1 MKQERR
7 MPMNSLRRQLAAK
20 LSIGITLLTTPIFVV
35 ALGILFLYSH
45 HLLYQDT
52 ATHAN
57 NILQITSQHLRSE
70 LGLVENAVNS
80 NAWLMEENFR
90 PDSLQSICHRLL
102 RLNRTPVT
110 CQVVTD
116 SVEMSNIK
124 LGFSVGTT
132 ANGDTLFYYSRAL
145 HPDGDAIKGIVT
157 AGLPIKRLKTIIKQ
171 AEQPFPVCE
180 FLLLENDQTFDT
192 EDAHVFY
199 DELPDTDWTLALIC
213 PDSEFEKSY
222 RQLAHIAYFLF
233 IGGLLLIL
241 IICYLL
247 TRHTIKPLHKLLA
260 YTKNIVSGQYA
271 EVIPRSNRKDAIGR
285 LQNSVVVMQQ
295 SLLEHV
301 DSIRKT
307 GEETQKHNEE
317 LARAQMLAEEGV
329 QKKAIFIQNVSHQM
343 RTPLNIIMGFADVL
357 GESLAAQ
364 QDSASQSLLQDAE
377 LADIT
382 ETMTHNAIHL
392 RRMVQML
399 YDSSEYGTS
408 QELFSGKSEYVT
420 INNIAQE
427 CIEYTRE
434 RFPKTTINFESNIP
448 PRAVVKTNHLYLMR
462 TLRELLFNA
471 AKYSDGQHIMLR
483 ISETISTI
491 RFTVE
496 DVGPGILSD
505 TLGMIFKPFVKVD
518 DLSEGLGLGL
528 PLAKRHALSLGGD
541 LIYDVDYHDGCRFI
555 LEVPK

>member
-1 MKQERR
+1 

-57 NILQITSQHLRSE
+57 NILQTTSQHLRRE

-102 RLNRTPVT
+102 MLNRTPVT

-124 LGFSVGTT
+124 LGFSVDTT

-145 HPDGDAIKGIVT
+145 RPDGDAVKGIVT

-247 TRHTIKPLHKLLA
+247 TRHTIKPLHKLLTH
-260 YTKNIVSGQYA
+260 TKNIVSGQYA

-307 GEETQKHNEE
+307 GEETKKHNEE

-343 RTPLNIIMGFADVL
+343 RTPLNIVMGFADVL

-496 DVGPGILSD
+496 DVGPGIPSD
-505 TLGMIFKPFVKVD
+505 TLGMIFKPFGKVD

-541 LIYDVDYHDGCRFI
+541 LTYDVDYHDGCRFI

>member
-1 MKQERR
+1 
-7 MPMNSLRRQLAAK
+7 MNSLRRQLAAK

-57 NILQITSQHLRSE
+57 NILQTTSQHLRSE

-124 LGFSVGTT
+124 LGFSVDTT

-145 HPDGDAIKGIVT
+145 RPDGDAVKGIVT

-180 FLLLENDQTFDT
+180 FLLLENDQTFETD
-192 EDAHVFY
+192 DVHIFY

-260 YTKNIVSGQYA
+260 HTKNIVSGKYA
-271 EVIPRSNRKDAIGR
+271 EVIPRSNHKDAIGR

-343 RTPLNIIMGFADVL
+343 RTPLNIVMGFADVL

-364 QDSASQSLLQDAE
+364 QDGASQSLLQDAE

-399 YDSSEYGTS
+399 YDSSEYSTS

-496 DVGPGILSD
+496 DVGPGIPSD

>member
-1 MKQERR
+1 
-7 MPMNSLRRQLAAK
+7 MNSLRRQLAAK

-57 NILQITSQHLRSE
+57 NILQTTSQHLRSE

-124 LGFSVGTT
+124 LGFSVDTT

-145 HPDGDAIKGIVT
+145 RPDGDAVKGIVT

-260 YTKNIVSGQYA
+260 HTKNIVSGKYA
-271 EVIPRSNRKDAIGR
+271 EVIPRSNHKDAIGR

-307 GEETQKHNEE
+307 GEETKKHNEE

-343 RTPLNIIMGFADVL
+343 RTPLNIVMGFADVL

-399 YDSSEYGTS
+399 YDSSEYGIS

-496 DVGPGILSD
+496 DVGPGIPSD
-505 TLGMIFKPFVKVD
+505 TLGMIFKPFGKVD

-541 LIYDVDYHDGCRFI
+541 LLYDADYHDGCRFI

>member
-1 MKQERR
+1 MS
-7 MPMNSLRRQLAAK
+7 MNSLRRQLAAK
-20 LSIGITLLTTPIFVV
+20 LSIGITLLTIPIFVV

-124 LGFSVGTT
+124 LGFSVDTT

-145 HPDGDAIKGIVT
+145 RPDGDAVKGIVT

-260 YTKNIVSGQYA
+260 HTKNIVSGQYA
-271 EVIPRSNRKDAIGR
+271 EVIPRSNHKDAIGR

-307 GEETQKHNEE
+307 GEETKKHNEE

-343 RTPLNIIMGFADVL
+343 RTPLNIVMGFADVL

-496 DVGPGILSD
+496 DVGPGIPSD
-505 TLGMIFKPFVKVD
+505 TLGMIFKPFVKVN

-541 LIYDVDYHDGCRFI
+541 LLYDADYHDGCRFI

>member
-1 MKQERR
+1 
-7 MPMNSLRRQLAAK
+7 MNSLRRQLAAK

-57 NILQITSQHLRSE
+57 NILQTTSQHLRSE

-90 PDSLQSICHRLL
+90 PDSLQSICRRLL

-124 LGFSVGTT
+124 LGFSVSTT

-145 HPDGDAIKGIVT
+145 RPDSDAVKGIVT

-247 TRHTIKPLHKLLA
+247 TRHTIKPLHKLLTH
-260 YTKNIVSGQYA
+260 TKNIVSGQYA
-271 EVIPRSNRKDAIGR
+271 EVIPRSNHKDAIGR

-364 QDSASQSLLQDAE
+364 QDGASQSLLQDAE

-399 YDSSEYGTS
+399 YDSSEYSTS

-496 DVGPGILSD
+496 DVGPGIPSD

-541 LIYDVDYHDGCRFI
+541 LTYDVDYHDGCRFI

>member
-1 MKQERR
+1 
-7 MPMNSLRRQLAAK
+7 MNSLRRQLAAK

-57 NILQITSQHLRSE
+57 NILQTTSQHLRSE

-124 LGFSVGTT
+124 LGFSVDTT

-145 HPDGDAIKGIVT
+145 RPDGDAVKGIVT

-260 YTKNIVSGQYA
+260 HTKNIVSGKYA
-271 EVIPRSNRKDAIGR
+271 EVIPRSNHKDAIGR

-307 GEETQKHNEE
+307 GEETKKHNEE

-496 DVGPGILSD
+496 DVGPGIPSD
-505 TLGMIFKPFVKVD
+505 TLGMIFKPFGKVD

-541 LIYDVDYHDGCRFI
+541 LLYDADYHDGCRFI

>member
-1 MKQERR
+1 
-7 MPMNSLRRQLAAK
+7 MNSLRRQLAAK

-57 NILQITSQHLRSE
+57 NILQTTSQHLRSE

-124 LGFSVGTT
+124 LGFSVDTT

-145 HPDGDAIKGIVT
+145 RPDGDAVKGIVT

-392 RRMVQML
+392 RRMLQML

-541 LIYDVDYHDGCRFI
+541 LLYDADYHDGCRFI

>member
-1 MKQERR
+1 
-7 MPMNSLRRQLAAK
+7 MNSLRRQLAAK

-57 NILQITSQHLRSE
+57 NILQTTSQHLRSE

-124 LGFSVGTT
+124 LGFSVDTT

-145 HPDGDAIKGIVT
+145 RPDGDAVKGIVT

-260 YTKNIVSGQYA
+260 HTKNIVSGQYA
-271 EVIPRSNRKDAIGR
+271 EGIPRSNRKDAIGR

-307 GEETQKHNEE
+307 GEETKKHNEE

-343 RTPLNIIMGFADVL
+343 RTPLNIVMGFADVL

-496 DVGPGILSD
+496 DVGPGIPSD
-505 TLGMIFKPFVKVD
+505 TLGMIFKPFGKVD

-541 LIYDVDYHDGCRFI
+541 LTYDVDYHDGCRFI

>member
-1 MKQERR
+1 MS
-7 MPMNSLRRQLAAK
+7 MNSLRRQLAAK

-124 LGFSVGTT
+124 LGFSVDTT

-145 HPDGDAIKGIVT
+145 RPDGDAVKGIVT

-247 TRHTIKPLHKLLA
+247 TRHTIKPLHKLLTH
-260 YTKNIVSGQYA
+260 TKNIVSGQYA

-307 GEETQKHNEE
+307 GEETKKHNEE

-343 RTPLNIIMGFADVL
+343 RTPLNIVMGFADVL

-496 DVGPGILSD
+496 DIGPGIPSD
-505 TLGMIFKPFVKVD
+505 TLGMIFKPFGKVD

-541 LIYDVDYHDGCRFI
+541 LLYDADYHDGCRFI

>member
-1 MKQERR
+1 
-7 MPMNSLRRQLAAK
+7 MNSLRRQLAAK

-57 NILQITSQHLRSE
+57 NILQTTSQHLRSE

-90 PDSLQSICHRLL
+90 PDSLQSICRRLL

-124 LGFSVGTT
+124 LGFSVDTT

-145 HPDGDAIKGIVT
+145 RPDGDAVKGIVT

-180 FLLLENDQTFDT
+180 FLLLENDQTFETD
-192 EDAHVFY
+192 DVHIFY

-247 TRHTIKPLHKLLA
+247 TRHTIKPLHKLLTH
-260 YTKNIVSGQYA
+260 TKNIVSGQYA
-271 EVIPRSNRKDAIGR
+271 EVIPRSNHKDAIGR

-364 QDSASQSLLQDAE
+364 QDGASQSLLQDAE

-399 YDSSEYGTS
+399 YDSSEYSTS

-427 CIEYTRE
+427 CLEYTRE

-496 DVGPGILSD
+496 DVGPGIPSD

>member
-1 MKQERR
+1 
-7 MPMNSLRRQLAAK
+7 MNSLRRQLAAK
-20 LSIGITLLTTPIFVV
+20 LSIGITLLTIPIFVV

-145 HPDGDAIKGIVT
+145 RPDGDAVKGIVT

-247 TRHTIKPLHKLLA
+247 TRHTIKPLHKLLTH
-260 YTKNIVSGQYA
+260 TKNIVSGQYA

-307 GEETQKHNEE
+307 GEETKKHNEE

-343 RTPLNIIMGFADVL
+343 RTPLNIVMGFADVL

-496 DVGPGILSD
+496 DVGPGIPSD
-505 TLGMIFKPFVKVD
+505 TLGMIFKPFGKVD

-541 LIYDVDYHDGCRFI
+541 LTYDVDYHDGCRFI

>member
-1 MKQERR
+1 
-7 MPMNSLRRQLAAK
+7 MNSLRRQLAAK
-20 LSIGITLLTTPIFVV
+20 LSIGITLLTIPIFVV

-57 NILQITSQHLRSE
+57 NILQTTSQHLRSE

-124 LGFSVGTT
+124 LGFSVDTT

-145 HPDGDAIKGIVT
+145 RPDGDAVKGIVT

-247 TRHTIKPLHKLLA
+247 TRHTIKPLHKLLTH
-260 YTKNIVSGQYA
+260 TKNIVSGQYA

-307 GEETQKHNEE
+307 GEETKKHNEE

-343 RTPLNIIMGFADVL
+343 RTPLNIIMGFANVL

-496 DVGPGILSD
+496 DVGPGIPSD
-505 TLGMIFKPFVKVD
+505 TLGMIFKPFGKVD

-541 LIYDVDYHDGCRFI
+541 LLYDADYHDGCRFI

>member
-1 MKQERR
+1 MS
-7 MPMNSLRRQLAAK
+7 MNSLRRQLAAK
-20 LSIGITLLTTPIFVV
+20 LSIGITLLTIPIFVV

-145 HPDGDAIKGIVT
+145 RPDGDAIKGIVT

-260 YTKNIVSGQYA
+260 HTKNIVSGQYA

-307 GEETQKHNEE
+307 GEETKKHNEE

-343 RTPLNIIMGFADVL
+343 RTPLNIVMGFADVL

-496 DVGPGILSD
+496 DVGPGIPSD

-541 LIYDVDYHDGCRFI
+541 LLYDADYHDGCRFI

>member
-1 MKQERR
+1 
-7 MPMNSLRRQLAAK
+7 MNSLRRQLAAK

-57 NILQITSQHLRSE
+57 NILQTTSQHLRSE

-124 LGFSVGTT
+124 LGFSVDTT

-145 HPDGDAIKGIVT
+145 RPDGDAVKGIVT

-271 EVIPRSNRKDAIGR
+271 EGIPRSNRKDAIGR

-496 DVGPGILSD
+496 DVGPGIPSD
-505 TLGMIFKPFVKVD
+505 TLGMIFKPFGKVD

-541 LIYDVDYHDGCRFI
+541 LTYDVDYHDGCRFI

>member
-1 MKQERR
+1 
-7 MPMNSLRRQLAAK
+7 MNSLRRQLAAK

-57 NILQITSQHLRSE
+57 NILQTTSQHLRSE

-124 LGFSVGTT
+124 LGFSVDTT

-145 HPDGDAIKGIVT
+145 RPDGDAVKGIVT
-157 AGLPIKRLKTIIKQ
+157 AGLPIKRLKTIITQ

-271 EVIPRSNRKDAIGR
+271 EVIPRSNHKDAIGR

-307 GEETQKHNEE
+307 GEETKKHNEE

-343 RTPLNIIMGFADVL
+343 RTPLNIVMGFADVL

-377 LADIT
+377 LADTT
-382 ETMTHNAIHL
+382 ETMTYNAIHL

-434 RFPKTTINFESNIP
+434 RFPKTTINCESNIP

-496 DVGPGILSD
+496 DVGPGIPSD
-505 TLGMIFKPFVKVD
+505 TLGMIFKPFGKVD

-541 LIYDVDYHDGCRFI
+541 LLYDVDYHDGCRFI

>member
-1 MKQERR
+1 
-7 MPMNSLRRQLAAK
+7 MNSLRRQLAAK

-102 RLNRTPVT
+102 MLNRTPVT

-124 LGFSVGTT
+124 LGFSVDTT

-145 HPDGDAIKGIVT
+145 RPDGDAVKGIVT

-260 YTKNIVSGQYA
+260 HTKNIVSGKYA
-271 EVIPRSNRKDAIGR
+271 EVIPRSNHKDAIGR

-307 GEETQKHNEE
+307 GEETKKHNEE

-343 RTPLNIIMGFADVL
+343 RTPLNIVMGFADVL

-496 DVGPGILSD
+496 DVGPGIPSD

-541 LIYDVDYHDGCRFI
+541 LLYDVDYHDGCRFI

>member
-1 MKQERR
+1 
-7 MPMNSLRRQLAAK
+7 MNSLRRQLAAK

-57 NILQITSQHLRSE
+57 NILQTTSQHLRSE

-124 LGFSVGTT
+124 LGFSVDTT

-145 HPDGDAIKGIVT
+145 RPDGDAVKGIVT

-260 YTKNIVSGQYA
+260 HTKNIVSGKYA
-271 EVIPRSNRKDAIGR
+271 EVIPRSNHKDAIGR

-307 GEETQKHNEE
+307 GEETKKHNEE

-343 RTPLNIIMGFADVL
+343 RTPLNIVMGFADVL

-364 QDSASQSLLQDAE
+364 QDGASQSLLQDAE

-434 RFPKTTINFESNIP
+434 RFPKTTINLESNIP

-496 DVGPGILSD
+496 DVGPGIPSD
-505 TLGMIFKPFVKVD
+505 TLGMIFKPFGKVD

-541 LIYDVDYHDGCRFI
+541 LTYDVDYHDGCRFI

>member
-1 MKQERR
+1 

-57 NILQITSQHLRSE
+57 NILQTTSQHLRSE

-124 LGFSVGTT
+124 LGFSVDTT

-145 HPDGDAIKGIVT
+145 RPDGDAVKGIVT

-260 YTKNIVSGQYA
+260 HTKNIVSGQYA
-271 EVIPRSNRKDAIGR
+271 EVIPRSNHKDAIGR

-307 GEETQKHNEE
+307 GEETKKHNEE

-343 RTPLNIIMGFADVL
+343 RTPLNIVMGFADVL

-399 YDSSEYGTS
+399 YDSSEYVTS

-496 DVGPGILSD
+496 DVGPGIPSD
-505 TLGMIFKPFVKVD
+505 TLGMIFKPFGKVD

-528 PLAKRHALSLGGD
+528 PLAKHHALSLGGD
-541 LIYDVDYHDGCRFI
+541 LTYDVDYHDGCRFI

>member
-1 MKQERR
+1 
-7 MPMNSLRRQLAAK
+7 MNSLRRQLAAK

-57 NILQITSQHLRSE
+57 NILQTTSQHLRSE

-124 LGFSVGTT
+124 LGFSVDTT

-145 HPDGDAIKGIVT
+145 RPDGDAVKGIVT

-247 TRHTIKPLHKLLA
+247 TRHTIKPLHKLLTH
-260 YTKNIVSGQYA
+260 TKNIVSGQYA

-307 GEETQKHNEE
+307 GEETKKHNEE

-496 DVGPGILSD
+496 DVGPGIPSD
-505 TLGMIFKPFVKVD
+505 TLGMIFKPFGKVD

-541 LIYDVDYHDGCRFI
+541 LTYDVDYHDGCRFI

>member
-1 MKQERR
+1 
-7 MPMNSLRRQLAAK
+7 MNSLRRQLAAK

-57 NILQITSQHLRSE
+57 NILQTTSQHLRSE

-102 RLNRTPVT
+102 MLNRTPVT

-124 LGFSVGTT
+124 LGFSVDTT

-145 HPDGDAIKGIVT
+145 RPDGDAVKGIVT

-271 EVIPRSNRKDAIGR
+271 EVIPRSNHKDAIGR

-307 GEETQKHNEE
+307 GEETKKHNEE

-343 RTPLNIIMGFADVL
+343 RTPLNIVMGFADVL

-496 DVGPGILSD
+496 DVGPGIPSD

-541 LIYDVDYHDGCRFI
+541 LLYDADYHDGCRFI

>member
-1 MKQERR
+1 
-7 MPMNSLRRQLAAK
+7 MNSLRRQLAAK

-57 NILQITSQHLRSE
+57 NILQTTSQHLRRE

-124 LGFSVGTT
+124 LGFSVDTT

-145 HPDGDAIKGIVT
+145 RPDGDAVKGIVT

-260 YTKNIVSGQYA
+260 HTKNIVSGKYA
-271 EVIPRSNRKDAIGR
+271 EVIPRSNHKDAIGR

-307 GEETQKHNEE
+307 GEETKKHNEE

-343 RTPLNIIMGFADVL
+343 RTPLNIVMGFADVL

-483 ISETISTI
+483 ITETISAI

-496 DVGPGILSD
+496 DVGPGIPSD
-505 TLGMIFKPFVKVD
+505 TLGMIFKPFGKVD

-541 LIYDVDYHDGCRFI
+541 LTYDVDYHDGCRFI

>member
-1 MKQERR
+1 MIGRDGTYLVH
-7 MPMNSLRRQLAAK
+7 PDTAK
-20 LSIGITLLTTPIFVV
+20 LFRETIFSDAAPESRRDIEKLGRAMIAGRSGMVETMVDGRDAFIFYRPLERTGWSIAIVCPESDVFARYYRVLAIVWTVIGI
-35 ALGILFLYSH
+35 
-45 HLLYQDT
+45 
-52 ATHAN
+52 
-57 NILQITSQHLRSE
+57 
-70 LGLVENAVNS
+70 
-80 NAWLMEENFR
+80 
-90 PDSLQSICHRLL
+90 
-102 RLNRTPVT
+102 
-110 CQVVTD
+110 
-116 SVEMSNIK
+116 
-124 LGFSVGTT
+124 
-132 ANGDTLFYYSRAL
+132 
-145 HPDGDAIKGIVT
+145 
-157 AGLPIKRLKTIIKQ
+157 
-171 AEQPFPVCE
+171 
-180 FLLLENDQTFDT
+180 
-192 EDAHVFY
+192 
-199 DELPDTDWTLALIC
+199 
-213 PDSEFEKSY
+213 
-222 RQLAHIAYFLF
+222 
-233 IGGLLLIL
+233 GLLLLL
-241 IICYLL
+241 IVCYQIVRRAIQPLEQLDTEAQRIAEGHFDTDL
-247 TRHTIKPLHKLLA
+247 TE
-260 YTKNIVSGQYA
+260 S
-271 EVIPRSNRKDAIGR
+271 PRQDSIGR

-295 SLLEHV
+295 SLLDHV

-364 QDSASQSLLQDAE
+364 QDGASQSLLQDAE

-496 DVGPGILSD
+496 DVGPGIPSD

-541 LIYDVDYHDGCRFI
+541 LLYDADYHDGCRFI

>member
-1 MKQERR
+1 
-7 MPMNSLRRQLAAK
+7 MNSLRRQLAAK

-57 NILQITSQHLRSE
+57 NILQTTSQHLRRE

-124 LGFSVGTT
+124 LGFSVDTT

-145 HPDGDAIKGIVT
+145 RPDGDAVKGIVT

-180 FLLLENDQTFDT
+180 FLLLKNDQTFDT

-260 YTKNIVSGQYA
+260 HTKNIVSGKYA
-271 EVIPRSNRKDAIGR
+271 EGIPRSNRKDAIGR

-307 GEETQKHNEE
+307 GEETKKHNEE

-343 RTPLNIIMGFADVL
+343 RTPLNIVMGFADVL

-496 DVGPGILSD
+496 DVGPGIPSD
-505 TLGMIFKPFVKVD
+505 TLGMIFKPFGKVD

-541 LIYDVDYHDGCRFI
+541 LLYDADYHDGCRFI

>member
-1 MKQERR
+1 
-7 MPMNSLRRQLAAK
+7 MNSLRRQLAAK
-20 LSIGITLLTTPIFVV
+20 LSIGITLLTIPIFVV

-57 NILQITSQHLRSE
+57 NILQTTSQHLRSE

-124 LGFSVGTT
+124 LGFSVDTT

-145 HPDGDAIKGIVT
+145 RPDGDAVKGIVT

-260 YTKNIVSGQYA
+260 HTKNIVSGQYA
-271 EVIPRSNRKDAIGR
+271 EVIPRSNHKDAIGR

-307 GEETQKHNEE
+307 GEETKKHNEE

-343 RTPLNIIMGFADVL
+343 RTPLNIVMGFADVL
-357 GESLAAQ
+357 GESLATQ
-364 QDSASQSLLQDAE
+364 QDGASQSLLQDAE

-496 DVGPGILSD
+496 DVGPGIPSD
-505 TLGMIFKPFVKVD
+505 TLGMIFKPFGKVD

-541 LIYDVDYHDGCRFI
+541 LTYDVDYHDGCRFI

>member
-1 MKQERR
+1 

-57 NILQITSQHLRSE
+57 NILQTTSQHLRSE

-124 LGFSVGTT
+124 LGFSVDTT

-145 HPDGDAIKGIVT
+145 RPDGDAIKGIVT

-180 FLLLENDQTFDT
+180 FLLLENDQTFDA

-199 DELPDTDWTLALIC
+199 DELPDTDWTLALVC

-247 TRHTIKPLHKLLA
+247 TRHTIKPLHKLLTH
-260 YTKNIVSGQYA
+260 TKNIVSGQYA
-271 EVIPRSNRKDAIGR
+271 EVILRSNRKDAIGR

-307 GEETQKHNEE
+307 GEETKKHNEE
-317 LARAQMLAEEGV
+317 LARAQMLAEESA

-343 RTPLNIIMGFADVL
+343 RTPLNIVMGFADVL
-357 GESLAAQ
+357 GDSLTAQ

-408 QELFSGKSEYVT
+408 QEIFSGKSEFVT

-496 DVGPGILSD
+496 DVGPGIPSD
-505 TLGMIFKPFVKVD
+505 TLGLIFKPFVKVD

-541 LIYDVDYHDGCRFI
+541 LLYDADYHDGCRFI

>member
-1 MKQERR
+1 
-7 MPMNSLRRQLAAK
+7 MNSLRRQLAAK

-57 NILQITSQHLRSE
+57 NILQTTSQHLRSE

-124 LGFSVGTT
+124 LGFSVDTT

-145 HPDGDAIKGIVT
+145 RPDGDAVKGIVT

-247 TRHTIKPLHKLLA
+247 TRHTIKPLHKLLTH
-260 YTKNIVSGQYA
+260 TKNIVSGQYA
-271 EVIPRSNRKDAIGR
+271 EVIPRSNHKDAIGR

-307 GEETQKHNEE
+307 GEETKKHNEE

-343 RTPLNIIMGFADVL
+343 RTPLNIVMGFADVL

-496 DVGPGILSD
+496 DVGPGIPSD
-505 TLGMIFKPFVKVD
+505 TLGMIFKPFGKVD

-541 LIYDVDYHDGCRFI
+541 LLYDADYHDGCRFI

>member
-1 MKQERR
+1 
-7 MPMNSLRRQLAAK
+7 MNSLRRQLAAK

-57 NILQITSQHLRSE
+57 NILQTTSQHLRSE

-124 LGFSVGTT
+124 LGFSVDTT

-145 HPDGDAIKGIVT
+145 RPDGDAVKGIVT

-247 TRHTIKPLHKLLA
+247 TRHTIKPLHKLLTH
-260 YTKNIVSGQYA
+260 TKNIVSGQYA
-271 EVIPRSNRKDAIGR
+271 EVIPRSNHKDAIGR

-307 GEETQKHNEE
+307 GEETKKHNEE
-317 LARAQMLAEEGV
+317 LARAQMLAEKGV

-343 RTPLNIIMGFADVL
+343 RTPLNIVMGFADVL

-496 DVGPGILSD
+496 DVGPGIPSD
-505 TLGMIFKPFVKVD
+505 TLGMIFKPFGKVD

-541 LIYDVDYHDGCRFI
+541 LTYDVDYHDGCRFI

>member
-1 MKQERR
+1 

-124 LGFSVGTT
+124 LGFSVDTT

-145 HPDGDAIKGIVT
+145 RPDGDAVKGIVT

-247 TRHTIKPLHKLLA
+247 TRHTIKPLHKLLTH
-260 YTKNIVSGQYA
+260 TKNIVSGQYA

-307 GEETQKHNEE
+307 GEETKKHNEE

-343 RTPLNIIMGFADVL
+343 RTPLNIVMGFADVL

-496 DVGPGILSD
+496 DVGPGIPSD
-505 TLGMIFKPFVKVD
+505 TLGMIFKPFGKVD

-541 LIYDVDYHDGCRFI
+541 LLYDADYHDGCRFI

>member
-1 MKQERR
+1 
-7 MPMNSLRRQLAAK
+7 MNSLRRQLAAK
-20 LSIGITLLTTPIFVV
+20 LSIGITLLTIPIFVV

-57 NILQITSQHLRSE
+57 NILQTTSQHLRSE

-102 RLNRTPVT
+102 MLNRTPVT

-124 LGFSVGTT
+124 LGFSVDTT

-145 HPDGDAIKGIVT
+145 RPDGDAVKGIVT

-180 FLLLENDQTFDT
+180 FLLLENDQTFETD
-192 EDAHVFY
+192 DAHIFY

-247 TRHTIKPLHKLLA
+247 TRHTIKPLHKLLTH
-260 YTKNIVSGQYA
+260 TKNIVSGQYA

-307 GEETQKHNEE
+307 GEETKKHNEE

-364 QDSASQSLLQDAE
+364 QDGASQSLLQDAE

-399 YDSSEYGTS
+399 YDSSEYSTS

-496 DVGPGILSD
+496 DVGPGIPSD

>member
-1 MKQERR
+1 

-57 NILQITSQHLRSE
+57 NILQTTSQHLRSE

-124 LGFSVGTT
+124 LGFSVDTT

-145 HPDGDAIKGIVT
+145 RPDGDAVKGIVK

-271 EVIPRSNRKDAIGR
+271 EVIPRSNHKDAIGR

-343 RTPLNIIMGFADVL
+343 RTPLNIVMGFADVL

-496 DVGPGILSD
+496 DVGPGIPSA
-505 TLGMIFKPFVKVD
+505 TLGMIFKPFGKVD

-541 LIYDVDYHDGCRFI
+541 LTYDVDYHDGCRFI

>member
-1 MKQERR
+1 
-7 MPMNSLRRQLAAK
+7 MNSLRRQLAAK

-57 NILQITSQHLRSE
+57 NILQTTSQHLRSE

-124 LGFSVGTT
+124 LGFSVDTT

-145 HPDGDAIKGIVT
+145 RPDGDAVKGIVT

-260 YTKNIVSGQYA
+260 HTKNIVSGKYA
-271 EVIPRSNRKDAIGR
+271 EGIPRSNRKDAIGR

-307 GEETQKHNEE
+307 GEETKKHNEE

-343 RTPLNIIMGFADVL
+343 RTPLNIIMGFANVL

-392 RRMVQML
+392 RRMVRML

-496 DVGPGILSD
+496 DVGPGIPSD
-505 TLGMIFKPFVKVD
+505 TLGMIFKPFGKVD

-541 LIYDVDYHDGCRFI
+541 LTYDVDYHDGCRFI

>member
-1 MKQERR
+1 
-7 MPMNSLRRQLAAK
+7 MNSLRRQLAAK

-57 NILQITSQHLRSE
+57 NILQTTSQHLRSE

-124 LGFSVGTT
+124 LGFSVDTT

-145 HPDGDAIKGIVT
+145 RPDGDAVKGIVT

-260 YTKNIVSGQYA
+260 HTKNIVSGKYA
-271 EVIPRSNRKDAIGR
+271 EGIPRSNRKDAIGR

-307 GEETQKHNEE
+307 GEETKKHNEE

-343 RTPLNIIMGFADVL
+343 RTPLNIIMGFANVL

-496 DVGPGILSD
+496 DVGPGIPSD
-505 TLGMIFKPFVKVD
+505 TLGMIFKPFGKVD

-541 LIYDVDYHDGCRFI
+541 LTYDVDYHDGCRFI

>member
-1 MKQERR
+1 
-7 MPMNSLRRQLAAK
+7 MNSLRRQLAAK

-124 LGFSVGTT
+124 LGFSVDTT

-145 HPDGDAIKGIVT
+145 RPDGDAVKGIVT

-260 YTKNIVSGQYA
+260 HTKNIVSGQYA
-271 EVIPRSNRKDAIGR
+271 EVIPRSNHKDAIGR

-307 GEETQKHNEE
+307 GEETKKHNEE

-343 RTPLNIIMGFADVL
+343 RTPLNIVMGFADVL

-496 DVGPGILSD
+496 DVGPGIPSD
-505 TLGMIFKPFVKVD
+505 TLGMIFKPFGKVD

-541 LIYDVDYHDGCRFI
+541 LLYDADYHDGCRFI

>member
-1 MKQERR
+1 
-7 MPMNSLRRQLAAK
+7 MNSLRRQLAAK

-57 NILQITSQHLRSE
+57 NILQTTSQHLRSE

-124 LGFSVGTT
+124 LGFSVDTT

-145 HPDGDAIKGIVT
+145 RPDGDAVKGIVT

-271 EVIPRSNRKDAIGR
+271 EGIPRSNRKDAIGR

-364 QDSASQSLLQDAE
+364 QDGASQSLLQDAE

-496 DVGPGILSD
+496 DVGPGIPSD

-541 LIYDVDYHDGCRFI
+541 LLYDADYHDGCRFI

>member
-1 MKQERR
+1 
-7 MPMNSLRRQLAAK
+7 MNSLRRQLAAK

-57 NILQITSQHLRSE
+57 NILQTTSQHLRSE

-124 LGFSVGTT
+124 LGFSVDTT

-145 HPDGDAIKGIVT
+145 RPDGDAVKGIVT

-271 EVIPRSNRKDAIGR
+271 EGIPRSNRKDAIGR

-364 QDSASQSLLQDAE
+364 QDGASQSLLQDAE

-399 YDSSEYGTS
+399 YDSSEYGIS

-496 DVGPGILSD
+496 DVGPGIPSD

-541 LIYDVDYHDGCRFI
+541 LLYDADYHDGCRFI

>member
-1 MKQERR
+1 
-7 MPMNSLRRQLAAK
+7 MNSLRRQLAAK

-57 NILQITSQHLRSE
+57 NILQTTSQHLRRE

-124 LGFSVGTT
+124 LGFSVDTT

-145 HPDGDAIKGIVT
+145 RPDGDAVKGIVT

-247 TRHTIKPLHKLLA
+247 TRHTIKPLHKLLTH
-260 YTKNIVSGQYA
+260 TKNIVSGQYA
-271 EVIPRSNRKDAIGR
+271 EVIPRSNHKDAIGR

-307 GEETQKHNEE
+307 GEETKKHNEE

-343 RTPLNIIMGFADVL
+343 RTPLNIVMGFADVL

-496 DVGPGILSD
+496 DVGPGIPSD
-505 TLGMIFKPFVKVD
+505 TLGMIFKPFGKVD

-541 LIYDVDYHDGCRFI
+541 LLYDADYHDGCRFI

>member
-1 MKQERR
+1 
-7 MPMNSLRRQLAAK
+7 MNSLRRQLAAK

-57 NILQITSQHLRSE
+57 NILQTTSQHLRSE

-124 LGFSVGTT
+124 LGFSVDTT

-145 HPDGDAIKGIVT
+145 RPDGDAVKGIVT

-260 YTKNIVSGQYA
+260 HTKNIVSGKYA
-271 EVIPRSNRKDAIGR
+271 EGIPRSNRKDAIGR

-307 GEETQKHNEE
+307 GEETKKHNEE

-343 RTPLNIIMGFADVL
+343 RTPLNIVMGFADVL

-364 QDSASQSLLQDAE
+364 QDGASQSLLQDAE

-496 DVGPGILSD
+496 DVGPGIPSD
-505 TLGMIFKPFVKVD
+505 TLGMIFKPFGKVD

-541 LIYDVDYHDGCRFI
+541 LTYDVDYHDGCRFI